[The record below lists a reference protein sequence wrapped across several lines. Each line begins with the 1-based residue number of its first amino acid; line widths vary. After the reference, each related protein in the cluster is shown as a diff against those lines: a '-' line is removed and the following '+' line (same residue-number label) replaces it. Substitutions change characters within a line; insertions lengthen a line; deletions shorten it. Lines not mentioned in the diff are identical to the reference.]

1 MRCWTVASPP
11 PAVETDCIH
20 DEEAL
25 RVNAEAAIEKAAAAP
40 DTRGTAGLDKPR
52 HFGVSPLAFAGIALP
67 VAIGAIWEVAVAAGW
82 IDGRLTPPPSAIGR
96 TLWALAAS
104 GELWTHAS
112 ATLLRVGAGF
122 GLGALA
128 GTLFGVICGALP
140 IARGL
145 LDPTL
150 QALRAIPSIAWVPLF
165 ILWLGIF
172 EASKV
177 ALIAVGVFFPV
188 YLGVMASILS
198 IDRKIVEVGRVFRL
212 SRVQMGRRVLLPA
225 ILPDW
230 ITSLRSGLGLGFMFV
245 VAAEFM
251 GASEGLGYLL
261 VDGQQLGRPDRII
274 AAIIAFALLG
284 KLADSLLVLLTRP
297 FFAWQDTAR
306 GRL

>member
-1 MRCWTVASPP
+1 VSVGQALPAST
-11 PAVETDCIH
+11 AETGTGG
-20 DEEAL
+20 
-25 RVNAEAAIEKAAAAP
+25 RAASRRSGGFRARLSP
-40 DTRGTAGLDKPR
+40 LGLAGL
-52 HFGVSPLAFAGIALP
+52 ALP
-67 VAIGAIWEVAVAAGW
+67 IAIGLLWELAVAKGW
-82 IDGRLTPPPSAIGR
+82 IGGRLTPPPSVIGK
-96 TLWALAAS
+96 TLWELARS
-104 GELWTHAS
+104 GELLTHSA
-112 ATLLRVGAGF
+112 ATLMRVAAGF

-128 GTLFGVICGALP
+128 GTLLGAVTGALP

-177 ALIAVGVFFPV
+177 ALIAIGVFFPV
-188 YLGVMASILS
+188 YLGVMAAIQS

-212 SRVQMGRRVLLPA
+212 SRLEMARRVLLPA

-230 ITSLRSGLGLGFMFV
+230 FTALRSGLGLGFMFV
-245 VAAEFM
+245 VAAEIM

-274 AAIIAFALLG
+274 AAIIAFAVLG
-284 KLADSLLVLLTRP
+284 KLADSLLVAITRP
-297 FFAWQDTAR
+297 FLAWQDTAR
-306 GRL
+306 GRM